1 MSKKDFDIEDKL
13 TSWHLILKNN
23 LEALPVYIWQVCRN
37 CGIIILTYE
46 QYRATI
52 FKSVHYII
60 SKYHSAKAFC
70 IFVSSHYFI
79 IYNPDGQTEDDIRC
93 TLAHELVHIALGH
106 IGPEL
111 PFLPLHQATEK
122 ADAEW
127 KATRFGNRV
136 LCPSIVLHFCSVS
149 SEAEIKNL
157 CAVNSATARI
167 RLARL
172 ASFRRDNRFFEQK
185 EERLVVNQFSHFIAT
200 YIAAKLTS

>member
-1 MSKKDFDIEDKL
+1 MD
-13 TSWHLILKNN
+13 
-23 LEALPVYIWQVCRN
+23 IWQVCRN
-37 CGIIILTYE
+37 CGIIILTYD

-52 FKSVHYII
+52 FKSIHYII
-60 SKYHSAKAFC
+60 SKYNSVKWFC
-70 IFVSSHYFI
+70 IFANNRYFI
-79 IYNPDGQTEDDIRC
+79 IYNPDGQTKDDIRC
-93 TLAHELVHIALGH
+93 TLAHELGHIALGH
-106 IGPEL
+106 IGPQL
-111 PFLPLHQATEK
+111 PFVPFHQSPTGS
-122 ADAEW
+122 DAEW

-172 ASFRRDNRFFEQK
+172 DSFRRDNRFFEQK

>member
-1 MSKKDFDIEDKL
+1 MSNKDFDIEDKL
-13 TSWHLILKNN
+13 TSWNLILKNN
-23 LEALPVYIWQVCRN
+23 LEELPVDIWQVCRN

-93 TLAHELVHIALGH
+93 TLAHELGHIALGH

-111 PFLPLHQATEK
+111 PFLSLHQATEK

-127 KATRFGNRV
+127 KATRFGNRI

-149 SEAEIKNL
+149 SEIEIERL

-167 RLARL
+167 RFARL
-172 ASFRRDNRFFEQK
+172 ASFRRDNRFFERK
-185 EERLVVNQFSHFIAT
+185 EERLVMNQFSHFIAT